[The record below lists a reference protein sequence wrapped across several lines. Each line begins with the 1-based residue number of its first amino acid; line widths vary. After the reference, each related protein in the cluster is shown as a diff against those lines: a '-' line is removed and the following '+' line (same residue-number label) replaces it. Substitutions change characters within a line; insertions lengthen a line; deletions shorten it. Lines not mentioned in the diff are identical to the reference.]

1 MRTFIEHLTDRGF
14 SGRTVGFIENG
25 SWSPVAARGMR
36 ALLEK
41 AKNIGYTESEVRIL
55 SSVSDENLREIRDMA
70 EELNY

>member
-1 MRTFIEHLTDRGF
+1 
-14 SGRTVGFIENG
+14 
-25 SWSPVAARGMR
+25 MR

-41 AKNIGYTESEVRIL
+41 AENIGYMESEIRIL